1 MLILDFTNHI
11 QWTFLQ
17 MSRSHIDYNAP
28 LVLSFTLACGA
39 IFVLDRL
46 VHGWLI
52 LNFFSIS
59 RPFSFLDPI
68 SYLTLVS
75 HVFGHATPEHL
86 ILNLSIILLVG
97 PILEEKYGT
106 QSLLTMCLVTA
117 LITGILNNL
126 LFSTGLLGAS
136 GLAFMFIVL
145 SSFAN
150 AKAGTIPLTFILVA
164 LIYVGNEFFQA
175 FQENNISEFAHILGG
190 VCGSIFGYYRNRGGT

>member
-1 MLILDFTNHI
+1 
-11 QWTFLQ
+11 
-17 MSRSHIDYNAP
+17 
-28 LVLSFTLACGA
+28 
-39 IFVLDRL
+39 
-46 VHGWLI
+46 
-52 LNFFSIS
+52 
-59 RPFSFLDPI
+59 
-68 SYLTLVS
+68 
-75 HVFGHATPEHL
+75 
-86 ILNLSIILLVG
+86 
-97 PILEEKYGT
+97 
-106 QSLLTMCLVTA
+106 MCLVTA

>member
-1 MLILDFTNHI
+1 
-11 QWTFLQ
+11 
-17 MSRSHIDYNAP
+17 MSRPRIDYNAP
-28 LVLSFTLACGA
+28 FVLSFTLACGA
-39 IFVLDRL
+39 IFAMDRL
-46 VHGWLI
+46 VNGWLI
-52 LNFFSIS
+52 FNFFSIS
-59 RPFSFLDPI
+59 RAFSFLDPI

-117 LITGILNNL
+117 LITGMLNNL

-150 AKAGTIPLTFILVA
+150 SKAGTIPLTFILVA
-164 LIYVGNEFFQA
+164 LIYVGNEFSQA

-190 VCGSIFGYYRNRGGT
+190 ICGSIFGYFRNRGRI

>member
-1 MLILDFTNHI
+1 MGRL
-11 QWTFLQ
+11 
-17 MSRSHIDYNAP
+17 RIDYNAP
-28 LVLSFTLACGA
+28 FVLTFTLACSA
-39 IFVLDRL
+39 IFVLDHL
-46 VHGWLI
+46 VQGWLI
-52 LNFFSIS
+52 FNFFSIS
-59 RPFSFLDPI
+59 RAFSFLDPI

-97 PILEEKYGT
+97 PILEEKFGT
-106 QSLLTMCLVTA
+106 RSLLTMCLVTA
-117 LITGILNNL
+117 LVTGLLNNL

-150 AKAGTIPLTFILVA
+150 ARASTIPLTFILVA
-164 LIYVGNEFFQA
+164 LFYIGNEVFRA

-190 VCGSIFGYYRNRGGT
+190 VCGSLFGYYRNRNRT